1 MSGSANTALMADS
14 ATKTDR
20 APATA
25 GASDFTPGM
34 SPSALGQSAEL
45 SGAAVQMRGAG
56 GDDAA
61 VHAAASHGTQ
71 GSGST
76 LPHFESVQTAFGRHD
91 ISNVQAYSGGAA
103 AEASSAMGASA
114 FATGNKVAF
123 SDASPDLH
131 TTAHEAAHVVQQRS
145 GVSLY
150 GGVGKAGDQYEQHA
164 DRVAD
169 AVVAGQGAEGILDE
183 MAGGGST
190 TQAVQRDAVHRDAVQ
205 RDAVQRDEET
215 TPDTEVEAAPDLTA
229 DKARVVNK
237 VTGSDGWYDK
247 TDDFA
252 KNLARWNSRN
262 WTAFIGACGG
272 NYFVS
277 WTAGQFL
284 NAIGAIVS
292 TVAGTLAGGVALGA
306 VIGGTTFSVPGAV
319 VGAVVGF
326 LVSLIWGAIATMLSN
341 DAAMATVDVELRRA
355 AAQINEKNDEF
366 DGQYDTTVG
375 ETRRKRDSVVAEVQG
390 ATTKAEI
397 DRIET
402 AVDGDIQAVN
412 TPVSTADRGLYTA
425 LMQDWVLQHAGHEEG
440 GNKETNAASYG
451 ANREEMTGVEPGD
464 NLARRDLFL
473 HQCKYEWARMGLDAD
488 WAVAELERRLP
499 SGDGENVDEEMS
511 NTPVVF
517 TSVEHPEAMIT
528 KVAADFGR
536 GPLAAKA
543 EDQIRNNDFYLK
555 CSLDL
560 THDWHN
566 NTCYVDEY
574 DYYIDLKAE
583 MPSGYSQTANWSVS
597 PD

>member
-1 MSGSANTALMADS
+1 MSASANTALMAES
-14 ATKTDR
+14 TTKTDR

-25 GASDFTPGM
+25 GASDFAPGM
-34 SPSALGQSAEL
+34 SASALGQSAEL

-56 GDDAA
+56 GGDAA

-76 LPHFESVQTAFGRHD
+76 LPHFESVQSAFGRHD

-123 SDASPDLH
+123 SNASPDLH

-169 AVVAGQGAEGILDE
+169 AVVAGQSAEGILDE

-190 TQAVQRDAVHRDAVQ
+190 TQAVQRD
-205 RDAVQRDEET
+205 EET
-215 TPDTEVEAAPDLTA
+215 TPDTEAAPDLTA
-229 DKARVVNK
+229 DKTRVVNK
-237 VTGSDGWYDK
+237 ITGADGWYDK

-341 DAAMATVDVELRRA
+341 DAAMATVDVELRKA

-366 DGQYDTTVG
+366 DGQYDTTIG
-375 ETRRKRDSVVAEVQG
+375 ETRKKRDSVVGDVQG

-397 DRIET
+397 KKIEK
-402 AVDGDIQAVN
+402 AVDGDIKAVN
-412 TPVSTADRGLYTA
+412 TPVSSADRGLYTA

-464 NLARRDLFL
+464 NLERRDLFL

-499 SGDGENVDEEMS
+499 SGNGEKVDEKMS

-517 TSVEHPEAMIT
+517 TSVKHPEAMIK
-528 KVAADFGR
+528 KVTSDFGGR
-536 GPLAAKA
+536 MAPKA
-543 EDQIRNNDFYLK
+543 QDQVRDNDFTLK
-555 CSLDL
+555 CTLDL

-574 DYYIDLKAE
+574 EYYIDLNAE
-583 MPSGYSQTANWSVS
+583 MPSGYSRTASWTVS